1 MLERDATAI
10 LIENSATYNPPS
22 TDVLQSS
29 NEEIRPQ
36 SPFLSRSGSF
46 AMFAAIRRASPRTKD
61 QALLLRLFCVGTGW
75 RLWARS
81 AWRRPNGT
89 PRVVRLLIGNLTG
102 RRFVVIVDLL
112 LLWREYVLPSTRT
125 LRGSVCSH

>member
-1 MLERDATAI
+1 M
-10 LIENSATYNPPS
+10 
-22 TDVLQSS
+22 
-29 NEEIRPQ
+29 
-36 SPFLSRSGSF
+36 
-46 AMFAAIRRASPRTKD
+46 
-61 QALLLRLFCVGTGW
+61 LLLRLFCAGTGW

-89 PRVVRLLIGNLTG
+89 PRVVRLLIGNPTG

-112 LLWREYVLPSTRT
+112 LLWREYVLAPSRPSRRT